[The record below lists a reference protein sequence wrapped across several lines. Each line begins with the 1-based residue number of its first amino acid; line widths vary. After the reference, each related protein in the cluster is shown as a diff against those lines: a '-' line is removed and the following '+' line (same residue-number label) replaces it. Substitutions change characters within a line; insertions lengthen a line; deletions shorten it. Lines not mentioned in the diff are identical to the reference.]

1 MPKIKPR
8 RRKSSD
14 LRSDIL
20 AAAQQV
26 FTERGYA
33 AASTREIAERANAA
47 EPLIFRHFEKK
58 AKLFAAAVF
67 DPIERTLDEHL
78 GELRKMY
85 NTPRSPIENIRS
97 YVEVILGTIRR
108 NKRLFIAYLNAIT
121 FHAED
126 FARSEGSHAPPSFQ
140 DRLVYLER
148 TSSEVEGNSTLVILD
163 RHFEIRL
170 ILLFLCSVGL
180 FDDLFFDAL
189 EQDDERVVRSVVKL
203 LTMGVGVSQAEVAN
217 LKDTYAESGT
227 SRPRDPELLALKE
240 DNQKLRTML
249 TDAMLELYSLR
260 NDNGRSPSE
269 SGAVTDKRETDSTF
283 MRATVK
289 TLFEAV
295 SVADGEALRP
305 LLADDAI
312 MELPFAIPPF
322 PSAKS
327 GGDAIASG
335 IKGGSRIFTSFR
347 LAARTF
353 YPSPETNSIVVEAE
367 SEGLLTK
374 GGTYSNQYVFIF
386 KFANDKIFVWKE
398 YFNPLRLPDLSS

>member
-1 MPKIKPR
+1 MPKKKPK

-14 LRSDIL
+14 LRSAIL

-78 GELRKMY
+78 GELRKLY
-85 NTPRSPIENIRS
+85 NTPRSPVEGMRS

-126 FARSEGSHAPPSFQ
+126 FAQPEGGRAPPSFQ
-140 DRLVYLER
+140 ARLVYLER
-148 TSSEVEGNSTLVILD
+148 TSSEIAGNSTLVILD
-163 RHFEIRL
+163 RHFETRL

-189 EQDDERVVRSVVKL
+189 EQDDARVIRSVVKL
-203 LTMGVGVSQAEVAN
+203 LTMGVGVGRAEAAT
-217 LKDTYAESGT
+217 LKDVYGESEAT
-227 SRPRDPELLALKE
+227 RQRDPEVLALKE
-240 DNQKLRTML
+240 ENQKLRTML
-249 TDAMLELYSLR
+249 TDAMLELHSLR
-260 NDNGRSPSE
+260 NDNRSS
-269 SGAVTDKRETDSTF
+269 KF

-295 SVADGEALRP
+295 SVADGEAVRP

-335 IKGGSRIFTSFR
+335 IKSGSRIFTTFR
-347 LAARTF
+347 LTPRTF
-353 YPSPETNSIVVEAE
+353 YPSPETDSIVVEVE
-367 SEGLLTK
+367 SEGQLTK

-386 KFANDKIFVWKE
+386 KFANDKIVLWKE

>member
-1 MPKIKPR
+1 MPKTKPR
-8 RRKSSD
+8 RRKSID

-67 DPIERTLDEHL
+67 DPIERTLDGHL

-85 NTPRSPIENIRS
+85 NTPRSPVENIRS
-97 YVEVILGTIRR
+97 YVEVIVGTIRR

-126 FARSEGSHAPPSFQ
+126 FAPSEGSHAPPSFQ
-140 DRLVYLER
+140 GRLVYLER

-189 EQDDERVVRSVVKL
+189 EKDDERVIRSVVKL
-203 LTMGVGVSQAEVAN
+203 LTMGVGVSQAEIAN
-217 LKDTYAESGT
+217 LKDTYGESGG
-227 SRPRDPELLALKE
+227 SMPRDAELLVLKE
-240 DNQKLRTML
+240 ENQKLRTML

-260 NDNGRSPSE
+260 NDNG
-269 SGAVTDKRETDSTF
+269 
-283 MRATVK
+283 
-289 TLFEAV
+289 
-295 SVADGEALRP
+295 
-305 LLADDAI
+305 
-312 MELPFAIPPF
+312 
-322 PSAKS
+322 
-327 GGDAIASG
+327 
-335 IKGGSRIFTSFR
+335 
-347 LAARTF
+347 
-353 YPSPETNSIVVEAE
+353 
-367 SEGLLTK
+367 
-374 GGTYSNQYVFIF
+374 
-386 KFANDKIFVWKE
+386 KFATEPGAPTSKSPAD
-398 YFNPLRLPDLSS
+398 P

>member
-47 EPLIFRHFEKK
+47 EPLIFRHCEKK

-67 DPIERTLDEHL
+67 EPIEQTLDEHL

-85 NTPRSPIENIRS
+85 KIPRSPIENIRS

-126 FARSEGSHAPPSFQ
+126 FAQSEGSHAPPSFQ
-140 DRLVYLER
+140 ARLVYLER
-148 TSSEVEGNSTLVILD
+148 TSSEVEANSSLLILD

-189 EQDDERVVRSVVKL
+189 EQDDERVIRSVVKL

-217 LKDTYAESGT
+217 LKDTYGESET
-227 SRPRDPELLALKE
+227 TKPRDPELLALRQE
-240 DNQKLRTML
+240 NQKLRAML

-260 NDNGRSPSE
+260 NDNGRSATD
-269 SGAVTDKRETDSTF
+269 SGAPISKS
-283 MRATVK
+283 
-289 TLFEAV
+289 
-295 SVADGEALRP
+295 
-305 LLADDAI
+305 
-312 MELPFAIPPF
+312 PPG
-322 PSAKS
+322 P
-327 GGDAIASG
+327 
-335 IKGGSRIFTSFR
+335 
-347 LAARTF
+347 
-353 YPSPETNSIVVEAE
+353 
-367 SEGLLTK
+367 
-374 GGTYSNQYVFIF
+374 
-386 KFANDKIFVWKE
+386 
-398 YFNPLRLPDLSS
+398 

>member
-1 MPKIKPR
+1 MLTGGTEPQQHSVNTGRAKSITKEDVMPKKKSK

-33 AASTREIAERANAA
+33 AASTREIAERAKAA

-58 AKLFAAAVF
+58 SKLFAAAVF

-78 GELRKMY
+78 GKLREMY
-85 NTPRSPIENIRS
+85 NSPRSPIEGIRS

-126 FARSEGSHAPPSFQ
+126 FAQWEGSHAPPSFQ
-140 DRLVYLER
+140 ARLVYLER
-148 TSSEVEGNSTLVILD
+148 TSSEMQGNSQLVILD

-189 EQDDERVVRSVVKL
+189 EQDDERVIRSVVKL

-217 LKDTYAESGT
+217 SEDAYGESE
-227 SRPRDPELLALKE
+227 RPKTHDPEVLALKE
-240 DNQKLRTML
+240 ENQKLRTML

-260 NDNGRSPSE
+260 DDDRRSAADVGAPISKSPS
-269 SGAVTDKRETDSTF
+269 
-283 MRATVK
+283 
-289 TLFEAV
+289 
-295 SVADGEALRP
+295 
-305 LLADDAI
+305 
-312 MELPFAIPPF
+312 
-322 PSAKS
+322 
-327 GGDAIASG
+327 
-335 IKGGSRIFTSFR
+335 GS
-347 LAARTF
+347 
-353 YPSPETNSIVVEAE
+353 
-367 SEGLLTK
+367 
-374 GGTYSNQYVFIF
+374 
-386 KFANDKIFVWKE
+386 
-398 YFNPLRLPDLSS
+398 

>member
-1 MPKIKPR
+1 MRKIKPK

-33 AASTREIAERANAA
+33 AASTREIAERAKAA

-78 GELRKMY
+78 TELRKMY
-85 NTPRSPIENIRS
+85 NAPRSPIQGMRS

-126 FARSEGSHAPPSFQ
+126 FAQPEGGRAPPSFQ
-140 DRLVYLER
+140 ARLVYLER
-148 TSSEVEGNSTLVILD
+148 TSSEIEGNSTLVILD

-189 EQDDERVVRSVVKL
+189 EQDDERVIRSVVKL
-203 LTMGVGVSQAEVAN
+203 LTMGVGVSHAEAATLKDAYGESETAKQRDAEV
-217 LKDTYAESGT
+217 
-227 SRPRDPELLALKE
+227 LALKE
-240 DNQKLRTML
+240 ENQKLRTML

-260 NDNGRSPSE
+260 NDDRRSAAD
-269 SGAVTDKRETDSTF
+269 SGAPISK
-283 MRATVK
+283 
-289 TLFEAV
+289 
-295 SVADGEALRP
+295 
-305 LLADDAI
+305 
-312 MELPFAIPPF
+312 PP
-322 PSAKS
+322 S
-327 GGDAIASG
+327 G
-335 IKGGSRIFTSFR
+335 
-347 LAARTF
+347 
-353 YPSPETNSIVVEAE
+353 P
-367 SEGLLTK
+367 
-374 GGTYSNQYVFIF
+374 
-386 KFANDKIFVWKE
+386 
-398 YFNPLRLPDLSS
+398 

>member
-1 MPKIKPR
+1 MPKKKPK

-47 EPLIFRHFEKK
+47 EPLIFRHFERK

-85 NTPRSPIENIRS
+85 KSPRNPIEGMRS
-97 YVEVILGTIRR
+97 YVEVILGTIRH
-108 NKRLFIAYLNAIT
+108 NKRLFIAYVNAIT

-126 FARSEGSHAPPSFQ
+126 FAQSKGSHAPPSFQ
-140 DRLVYLER
+140 ARLVHLER
-148 TSSEVEGNSTLVILD
+148 TSSEIQGNSRVVILD

-203 LTMGVGVSQAEVAN
+203 LTMGVGVSQAELATP
-217 LKDTYAESGT
+217 KDAHDESET
-227 SRPRDPELLALKE
+227 PKTRDPEVLALKAE
-240 DNQKLRTML
+240 NHKLRTML
-249 TDAMLELYSLR
+249 TDAMLELYPLR
-260 NDNGRSPSE
+260 NANKRSAADSE
-269 SGAVTDKRETDSTF
+269 APISK
-283 MRATVK
+283 
-289 TLFEAV
+289 
-295 SVADGEALRP
+295 
-305 LLADDAI
+305 
-312 MELPFAIPPF
+312 PP
-322 PSAKS
+322 P
-327 GGDAIASG
+327 G
-335 IKGGSRIFTSFR
+335 
-347 LAARTF
+347 
-353 YPSPETNSIVVEAE
+353 P
-367 SEGLLTK
+367 
-374 GGTYSNQYVFIF
+374 
-386 KFANDKIFVWKE
+386 
-398 YFNPLRLPDLSS
+398 

>member
-1 MPKIKPR
+1 MPKRKPR

-33 AASTREIAERANAA
+33 SASTREIAERANAA
-47 EPLIFRHFEKK
+47 EPLIFRHFGKK

-67 DPIERTLDEHL
+67 DPIERTLDGHL
-78 GELRKMY
+78 DELRKMY

-126 FARSEGSHAPPSFQ
+126 FAQSEGSHAPPSFQ

-148 TSSEVEGNSTLVILD
+148 TSSEVEGKSTLVILD

-189 EQDDERVVRSVVKL
+189 EQDDERVIRSVVKL
-203 LTMGVGVSQAEVAN
+203 LTMGVGVSQAEVSTFKSA
-217 LKDTYAESGT
+217 YGASET
-227 SRPRDPELLALKE
+227 SKTHDPEVLALRE
-240 DNQKLRTML
+240 ENQKLRNMHTN
-249 TDAMLELYSLR
+249 AMLELYSLR
-260 NDNGRSPSE
+260 NERSRPAADSRAPI
-269 SGAVTDKRETDSTF
+269 SKRKS
-283 MRATVK
+283 
-289 TLFEAV
+289 
-295 SVADGEALRP
+295 RP
-305 LLADDAI
+305 
-312 MELPFAIPPF
+312 
-322 PSAKS
+322 
-327 GGDAIASG
+327 
-335 IKGGSRIFTSFR
+335 
-347 LAARTF
+347 
-353 YPSPETNSIVVEAE
+353 
-367 SEGLLTK
+367 
-374 GGTYSNQYVFIF
+374 
-386 KFANDKIFVWKE
+386 
-398 YFNPLRLPDLSS
+398 

>member
-85 NTPRSPIENIRS
+85 KVPRSPIENIRS
-97 YVEVILGTIRR
+97 YVEVILSTIRR

-126 FARSEGSHAPPSFQ
+126 FAQSEGSHAPPSFQ
-140 DRLVYLER
+140 ARLVYLER
-148 TSSEVEGNSTLVILD
+148 TSSEVEGNSSLLILD

-189 EQDDERVVRSVVKL
+189 EQDDERVIRSVVKL
-203 LTMGVGVSQAEVAN
+203 LTMGVGVSQAQVAN
-217 LKDTYAESGT
+217 LKDTYGESET
-227 SRPRDPELLALKE
+227 TKPRDPELLALRE
-240 DNQKLRTML
+240 ENQKLRAML

-260 NDNGRSPSE
+260 NDDGRSATD
-269 SGAVTDKRETDSTF
+269 SGAPTSK
-283 MRATVK
+283 
-289 TLFEAV
+289 
-295 SVADGEALRP
+295 
-305 LLADDAI
+305 
-312 MELPFAIPPF
+312 PP
-322 PSAKS
+322 P
-327 GGDAIASG
+327 G
-335 IKGGSRIFTSFR
+335 
-347 LAARTF
+347 
-353 YPSPETNSIVVEAE
+353 P
-367 SEGLLTK
+367 
-374 GGTYSNQYVFIF
+374 
-386 KFANDKIFVWKE
+386 
-398 YFNPLRLPDLSS
+398 

>member
-67 DPIERTLDEHL
+67 EPIEQTLDEHL

-85 NTPRSPIENIRS
+85 KIPRSPIENIRS

-126 FARSEGSHAPPSFQ
+126 FAQSEGSHAPPSFQ
-140 DRLVYLER
+140 ARLVYLER
-148 TSSEVEGNSTLVILD
+148 TSSEVEANSSLLILD

-189 EQDDERVVRSVVKL
+189 EQDDERVIRSVVKL
-203 LTMGVGVSQAEVAN
+203 LTMGVGVSQAQVAN
-217 LKDTYAESGT
+217 LKDTYGESET
-227 SRPRDPELLALKE
+227 TKPRDPELLALRE
-240 DNQKLRTML
+240 ENQKLRAML

-260 NDNGRSPSE
+260 NDNARS
-269 SGAVTDKRETDSTF
+269 ATD
-283 MRATVK
+283 
-289 TLFEAV
+289 
-295 SVADGEALRP
+295 
-305 LLADDAI
+305 
-312 MELPFAIPPF
+312 
-322 PSAKS
+322 
-327 GGDAIASG
+327 
-335 IKGGSRIFTSFR
+335 
-347 LAARTF
+347 
-353 YPSPETNSIVVEAE
+353 
-367 SEGLLTK
+367 
-374 GGTYSNQYVFIF
+374 
-386 KFANDKIFVWKE
+386 
-398 YFNPLRLPDLSS
+398 

>member
-1 MPKIKPR
+1 MPKKKPK

-20 AAAQQV
+20 DAARLV
-26 FTERGYA
+26 FTEKGYA
-33 AASTREIAERANAA
+33 AASTREIAERARAA

-85 NTPRSPIENIRS
+85 NSSRSPIQGMRS
-97 YVEVILGTIRR
+97 YVEAILGTIRH

-126 FARSEGSHAPPSFQ
+126 FAQSEGSHAPPSFQ
-140 DRLVYLER
+140 ARLVYLER
-148 TSSEVEGNSTLVILD
+148 TSSEIQGNSRVVILD
-163 RHFEIRL
+163 RHFETRL

-189 EQDDERVVRSVVKL
+189 ERDDERVIRSVVKL
-203 LTMGVGVSQAEVAN
+203 LTMGVGISQAEVADS
-217 LKDTYAESGT
+217 KDAYDERETPKT
-227 SRPRDPELLALKE
+227 RDPEVLLLKE
-240 DNQKLRTML
+240 ENHKLRTML
-249 TDAMLELYSLR
+249 TDAMLELHSLR
-260 NDNGRSPSE
+260 NDDGRSAE
-269 SGAVTDKRETDSTF
+269 SRDPIENYSKF
-283 MRATVK
+283 MRATVQ

-295 SVADGEALRP
+295 SLADGQALRP
-305 LLADDAI
+305 LLADDVL

-347 LAARTF
+347 LTPLTF
-353 YPSPETNSIVVEAE
+353 YPSPETNSIVVEAA
-367 SEGLLTK
+367 SEGQLTK

-386 KFANDKIFVWKE
+386 KFANGKIVLWKE
-398 YFNPLRLPDLSS
+398 YFNPLRLPNLSP

>member
-1 MPKIKPR
+1 MPKKKPK

-78 GELRKMY
+78 GELRKLY
-85 NTPRSPIENIRS
+85 NTPRSPIEGMRS

-126 FARSEGSHAPPSFQ
+126 FAQPEGGRAPPSFQ
-140 DRLVYLER
+140 ARLVYLER
-148 TSSEVEGNSTLVILD
+148 TSSEIEGNSTLVILD
-163 RHFEIRL
+163 RHFETRL

-180 FDDLFFDAL
+180 FDDLFFDAI
-189 EQDDERVVRSVVKL
+189 EQDDARVIRSVVKL
-203 LTMGVGVSQAEVAN
+203 LTIGVGVGGRAEAAT
-217 LKDTYAESGT
+217 LKDAYGESET
-227 SRPRDPELLALKE
+227 TKQRDPEVLALKE
-240 DNQKLRTML
+240 ENQKLRTML

-260 NDNGRSPSE
+260 NDNRFSAAD
-269 SGAVTDKRETDSTF
+269 SGA
-283 MRATVK
+283 
-289 TLFEAV
+289 
-295 SVADGEALRP
+295 P
-305 LLADDAI
+305 
-312 MELPFAIPPF
+312 
-322 PSAKS
+322 
-327 GGDAIASG
+327 
-335 IKGGSRIFTSFR
+335 TS
-347 LAARTF
+347 
-353 YPSPETNSIVVEAE
+353 
-367 SEGLLTK
+367 
-374 GGTYSNQYVFIF
+374 
-386 KFANDKIFVWKE
+386 
-398 YFNPLRLPDLSS
+398 